1 MLYFYEFSIVLG
13 MLMKIC
19 CSFDLS
25 IKKVQ
30 IQNWL
35 TETCLFLQM
44 SGIHKEKHS
53 LILMLIPE
61 CLACQLFSCY
71 CEVNT
76 STVSIWKNLAR
87 GVLQKHKTRQISQCW
102 WITHHTSKISHSN
115 LPFFKPITHW
125 EKCQADN
132 LNMQVQLL
140 LGQFKQQF
148 LVKDCWTKLSA

>member
-1 MLYFYEFSIVLG
+1 MHDVQKLKRGSLIQVNMKPETGRKGFALTLTNFLSFSIVLG

-19 CSFDLS
+19 CSFYLS

-30 IQNWL
+30 NQNWL
-35 TETCLFLQM
+35 TETRLFLQI

-76 STVSIWKNLAR
+76 STVSIWKNLAEECS
-87 GVLQKHKTRQISQCW
+87 GNTRQISQCW
-102 WITHHTSKISHSN
+102 WITHYTSKLSHSH
-115 LPFFKPITHW
+115 LPFFKPITRW
-125 EKCQADN
+125 
-132 LNMQVQLL
+132 
-140 LGQFKQQF
+140 
-148 LVKDCWTKLSA
+148 

>member
-76 STVSIWKNLAR
+76 STVSIWKNLAEECSR
-87 GVLQKHKTRQISQCW
+87 NTRQDRYHNIDESH
-102 WITHHTSKISHSN
+102 ITPARSLTLICHFLNQLHI
-115 LPFFKPITHW
+115 
-125 EKCQADN
+125 EKN
-132 LNMQVQLL
+132 
-140 LGQFKQQF
+140 
-148 LVKDCWTKLSA
+148 VKLII